1 MLLPRNTKKLSR
13 INHPQSQ
20 GKRMMAHRY
29 IVLASLLM
37 AVLQACG
44 SGNSEEIVTL
54 QKQVAALTHQVEETR
69 RQVESMQEA
78 DQKLNKSL
86 ESLETELDHL
96 KVSETSPPAPAAKPG
111 GEKGTPAAPPPQS
124 TAKVSCPQVWKM
136 LGQGKS
142 EAAVAQALGSSVEAV
157 RDCEQ
162 QVGRGGTRR

>member
-1 MLLPRNTKKLSR
+1 KKLSR

-111 GEKGTPAAPPPQS
+111 GEKGR
-124 TAKVSCPQVWKM
+124 VR
-136 LGQGKS
+136 LFQGGRPYGVLSLS
-142 EAAVAQALGSSVEAV
+142 E
-157 RDCEQ
+157 
-162 QVGRGGTRR
+162 GGAGLLRLAT